1 MKTINFYGILFC
13 FVLPFLSGCATVS
26 SIANTGTAKKY
37 ESLKDSADFQREKEI
52 FKSRIEGKSLCP
64 DMGVSDLIASNNAT
78 PSKDCLYP
86 ASKLVVD
93 PGDMIDARQL
103 KQSLN
108 TIKVIQVTP
117 SGFIVNAQ
125 YFVLYGR
132 VWSQRSSDRAAF
144 IQKTDESNIVD
155 GAYLDPAYN
164 WDLYEYTGVR
174 QYQTAIG
181 GSNTVHSFRKI
192 PQKELA
198 DAKKDLKTYGVFK
211 EFFIENKLWDMLK
224 QLEDQQ
230 LNEK

>member
-1 MKTINFYGILFC
+1 MKTTTFYGILLGLAI
-13 FVLPFLSGCATVS
+13 VFLAGCATVT
-26 SIANTGTAKKY
+26 SIANSGTAKKY
-37 ESLKDSADFQREKEI
+37 EALKDSSEFQREKEI
-52 FKSRIEGKSLCP
+52 FKNRIGGKILCP
-64 DMGVSDLIASNNAT
+64 DMGVSDLIASNNTT

-93 PGDMIDARQL
+93 PGDMIDERQL

-144 IQKTDESNIVD
+144 IQKSDESNVVD

-164 WDLYEYTGVR
+164 WDLYEYTGIR

-192 PQKELA
+192 SQKELV

-211 EFFIENKLWDMLK
+211 EFFIENKLWYLVK

-230 LNEK
+230 AK